1 METFWSFD
9 GRWSSVWGC
18 FYIFL
23 LQREM
28 SFELSLILYMWAIN
42 KNTNRYH
49 PNKNKTMSDLTGNIR
64 KYLWVEVFFDELLS
78 ALLPL
83 LIRRHLV
90 IRLQRNAHISM
101 LSAGANTQITQSE
114 DKTVLNLSQWIHLL
128 PWPEFTF
135 CLWHYVLG
143 PLYFLVRRKFN
154 QEGFSA
160 WTYTGSF

>member
-9 GRWSSVWGC
+9 GRWSSVWAC

-83 LIRRHLV
+83 LIRCHLV

-101 LSAGANTQITQSE
+101 LSAGANTQITQNCAQLIS
-114 DKTVLNLSQWIHLL
+114 VNS
-128 PWPEFTF
+128 FTAMT
-135 CLWHYVLG
+135 WV
-143 PLYFLVRRKFN
+143 YFLFVTLCSRAFVFLSTKKV
-154 QEGFSA
+154 
-160 WTYTGSF
+160 